1 MMDTALLALGF
12 TTGLVTS
19 LHCVGMCG
27 PLVLAVGMA
36 GGTPTLAG
44 SLLRSAAWNVG
55 RGAALVAVGAVIGS
69 AGSVIP
75 AGRGAAILALAA
87 GGLVL
92 LVALALPGW
101 LPLPRALR
109 VRGETWST
117 HITERLLQ
125 RRGVWGAALVGAA
138 TVLLPCGP
146 LYGIWAQAAATG
158 TSGAVLLL
166 SAFWVGTLPALT
178 ALAAG
183 GGALRPALRRWA
195 MPVAALTLAVSG
207 GVLIFRGAKFLLA
220 VQQAGHAACH

>member
-1 MMDTALLALGF
+1 MDATLLALGF

-27 PLVLAVGMA
+27 PLVLAVGLA

-44 SLLRSAAWNVG
+44 SLLRSAAWNAG
-55 RGAALVAVGAVIGS
+55 RGAALVAVGTAIGS

-75 AGRGAAILALAA
+75 AGRGAAVLALAA
-87 GGLVL
+87 GVLVL

-109 VRGETWST
+109 VRAEAWST
-117 HITERLLQ
+117 RITVRLLQ
-125 RRGVWGAALVGAA
+125 RRGVWGATLVGMA

-146 LYGIWAQAAATG
+146 LYGVWAQAAAVG
-158 TSGAVLLL
+158 TWGAVLLL
-166 SAFWVGTLPALT
+166 SAFWAGTLPALA
-178 ALAAG
+178 ALAVG
-183 GGALRPALRRWA
+183 GGALRPAMRRWA
-195 MPVAALTLAVSG
+195 MPVAALTLALSG

-220 VQQAGHAACH
+220 VQQAGHACCH